1 MAGALKTSRRQAV
14 LGLGATCL
22 QALSRRAFG
31 RPVAPQQ
38 IAPGLFFR
46 AGAQED
52 ASAANQDA
60 IANIGFIVGREAV
73 AVIDPGGSLEDGRR
87 LRAAIR
93 RVTGLPIRYVVMT
106 HGHPD
111 HVFGAGAFRQDGP
124 HFVGHF
130 RLPAML
136 EARGAYYQR
145 RLEATLG
152 KGAAG
157 PIMMPTMLV
166 HDRTEIDLGS
176 RSVSLTAHPPAHTD
190 CDLSARD
197 SATDTLILG
206 DLVFVDRVPSLDGSL
221 RGWIR
226 ELRMLRALPVKSA
239 IPGHGPTS
247 IAWPA
252 GAAPLERYLG
262 KLLSETRAA
271 LRKGV
276 ELEAAVNSIAQSER
290 GKWLLFDAYNGY
302 NVTQA
307 YKELEWE
314 SSPDDP

>member
-1 MAGALKTSRRQAV
+1 MAGPLQASRRQTV
-14 LGLGATCL
+14 LGLGAICL
-22 QALSRRAFG
+22 QVAARGSIG
-31 RPVAPQQ
+31 RHGFLQQ
-38 IAPGLFFR
+38 IAPGVFFR
-46 AGAQED
+46 TGVQED
-52 ASAANQDA
+52 ASEANQDA

-73 AVIDPGGSLEDGRR
+73 AVIDPGGSLQDGRR

-93 RVTGLPIRYVVMT
+93 RVTDLPIRYVAMT

-111 HVFGAGAFRQDGP
+111 HVFGAGAFGHDSPQ
-124 HFVGHF
+124 FVGHY

-136 EARGAYYQR
+136 AARGEYYRR
-145 RLEATLG
+145 RLEDTLG

-157 PIMMPTMLV
+157 PIMMPTLLV

-176 RSVSLTAHPPAHTD
+176 RLVSLAAHPSAHTD

-197 SATDTLILG
+197 RATDTLILG
-206 DLVFVDRVPSLDGSL
+206 DLLFVDRVPSLDGSL
-221 RGWIR
+221 PGWIR
-226 ELRMLRALPVKSA
+226 ELRLLRGQPAKCAV
-239 IPGHGPTS
+239 PGHGPTS
-247 IAWPA
+247 VAWPA
-252 GAAPLERYLG
+252 AAAPLERYLG
-262 KLLSETRAA
+262 KLLSETREA

-276 ELEAAVNSIAQSER
+276 ELETAVHTVAKSER

-302 NVTQA
+302 NITQA